1 MTNETIKEIAGQLDV
16 GFRCFIHKK
25 TEELKFI
32 PDFDSFDFIDE
43 EMWKDEAEFIEND
56 HEDYWELER
65 MESGD
70 SFNMM
75 SDFTTT
81 VEDISLRHKLD
92 QALQKSKPFQNF
104 KFVIDNSGD
113 YRKRWFEFKDR
124 RLFEWVVRQIGEKGH

>member
-1 MTNETIKEIAGQLDV
+1 MTNEIIKEIAGQLDA

-25 TEELKFI
+25 TKELKFI
-32 PDFDSFDFIDE
+32 PDFDSFDFMDE
-43 EMWKDEAEFIEND
+43 EMWKDETEFLESD

-75 SDFTTT
+75 SDFIAT
-81 VEDISLRHKLD
+81 VDDDTLRNKLA
-92 QALQKSKPFQNF
+92 QTLQKSKPFRNF

-124 RLFEWVVRQIGEKGH
+124 RLFDWVGGQIGGKEF